1 MKELINEWRK
11 YVGEEN
17 SLNEGLGDIIK
28 TIFGGEPSIN
38 EITKVFLFKNHRA
51 RKIFQALKE
60 TPSVGEKVQRYVD
73 EDNYKDALII
83 ALRADEKDMKAAG
96 VSDDDWRYLRDSATK
111 IQVAVKQKKLGAD
124 YWG

>member
-17 SLNEGLGDIIK
+17 SLNEGLGDILK

-51 RKIFQALKE
+51 RKTFQALKE
-60 TPSVGEKVQRYVD
+60 IPSLSDKVQEYID
-73 EDNYKDALII
+73 KGNYKDALKI
-83 ALRADEKDMKAAG
+83 ALRANEKELKEAS
-96 VSDDDWRYLRDSATK
+96 VSMDDWKYLRDSSTE
-111 IQVAVKQKKLGAD
+111 IFVAVKNK
-124 YWG
+124 

>member
-1 MKELINEWRK
+1 MNEKLLRKIIKEEIMKEGI
-11 YVGEEN
+11 
-17 SLNEGLGDIIK
+17 GDILK

-38 EITKVFLFKNHRA
+38 DVTRTFLFKNHRA

-60 TPSVGEKVQRYVD
+60 TPSVGEEVQRYVD
-73 EDNYKDALII
+73 EGNYEDALKI

-96 VSDDDWRYLRDSATK
+96 VSMDDWKYLREASTK
-111 IQVAVKQKKLGAD
+111 IRVAVRKRDLGPD